1 MAPVGDCKCT
11 LCKSLDPIEGNI
23 FGKKS
28 LVFEKLDLY
37 PINYEPEDGC
47 SCENCADLVLYRKDP
62 SLKKFSSQPYCRTK
76 CQCGLC
82 VRKREERATGW
93 SNFVPYYPDFACLCF
108 TCRNQRFDWQMSEIK
123 RLRRNILKYR
133 REIRDPGSYVG
144 FYLSET
150 SEKRQ
155 QRLDKLVRDSQICLK
170 AAEENLWKKYG
181 VVVTEADETEI
192 AKEQEEERQ
201 AEYRRNFPHTC
212 LRCVLDEDDK
222 FTKSKSESAD
232 DDDKYR
238 NAIGFG
244 PKNTAEKSGFGVPPG
259 WDK

>member
-1 MAPVGDCKCT
+1 
-11 LCKSLDPIEGNI
+11 
-23 FGKKS
+23 
-28 LVFEKLDLY
+28 
-37 PINYEPEDGC
+37 
-47 SCENCADLVLYRKDP
+47 
-62 SLKKFSSQPYCRTK
+62 
-76 CQCGLC
+76 
-82 VRKREERATGW
+82 
-93 SNFVPYYPDFACLCF
+93 
-108 TCRNQRFDWQMSEIK
+108 MSEIK

-201 AEYRRNFPHTC
+201 AQYRRNFPHTC

-222 FTKSKSESAD
+222 FTKSESAD

-244 PKNTAEKSGFGVPPG
+244 PKNTTEKSGFGVPPG